1 MKCQPAQH
9 DLARPGLSEVERMG
23 AHDQVAGQDPGK
35 GGVELPPAA
44 GPLYSSW
51 AIHVATALSE
61 RIKAL
66 GLPMQW
72 VVTAPG
78 AGGAPGGRLGQRG
91 LPKPI
96 EFSQRGPL
104 CLVGKSRVRLVKIA
118 PVSASIVRPQAGSA
132 WIANGIASPHIH
144 RNVAS

>member
-1 MKCQPAQH
+1 MKFQPAQH
-9 DLARPGLSEVERMG
+9 DLARPGLSEVERVG
-23 AHDQVAGQDPGK
+23 AHDQVARQDPGK
-35 GGVELPPAA
+35 GGVELPSAA

-66 GLPMQW
+66 GLPVQW
-72 VVTAPG
+72 VVTARG
-78 AGGAPGGRLGQRG
+78 ARSAPGRRLGQRG

-96 EFSQRGPL
+96 ECPQRGPL

-118 PVSASIVRPQAGSA
+118 PASASIIRPQADSA
-132 WIANGIASPHIH
+132 WIANSIATPHVH